1 MKILLITVVL
11 ILLILVFFIIYFSES
26 NKPVVITSNE
36 EDKIYLVDLSDL
48 FHVFVYENDSMITPD
63 GQKSYRRAFFELI
76 PQNSE
81 IYHNIG
87 LINQSQ
93 NTVVVFPIF
102 TITAYGEPGFYNYFN
117 GKCDTSCL
125 TDIPIRYD
133 LPQKYQ
139 TSDAATKIFKLL
151 GYQFI
156 TDIEIDKNP
165 DVLKQYDKV
174 ILLHNEYVTQKEFDA
189 IIHHPKVIYL
199 YPNSLYAKIEA
210 NYDLNTITLIR
221 GHNYPQQEIKNGF
234 NWRFDNTNFEYDSS
248 CKNWEFDELDN
259 GIMLNCYPE
268 MQIYKDKNLLKIIKD
283 Y

>member
-139 TSDAATKIFKLL
+139 TSDAATKVFQLL

-165 DVLKQYDKV
+165 DILKQYDKV
-174 ILLHNEYVTQKEFDA
+174 ILLHNEYVTQAEFDA
-189 IIHHPKVIYL
+189 ITKHPKVIYL
-199 YPNSLYAKIEA
+199 YPNALYAEITI
-210 NYDLNTITLIR
+210 NYELSTITLVK
-221 GHNYPQQEIKNGF
+221 GHNYPEPEIINGF
-234 NWRFDNTNFEYDSS
+234 DWEFENTIFEKDSL
-248 CKNWEFDELDN
+248 CKNWKFYENNN
-259 GIMLNCYPE
+259 GLMLNCYPE
-268 MQIYKDKNLLKIIKD
+268 NIIFKNKTLLKMIKE